1 MLLSKIVKSGEG
13 LVFLKKMNEQQHKE
27 LKVVSDVTSRLGG
40 MKVSDPVKVQ
50 TIFDLPNPDD
60 KVENPVAEALK
71 ELNETLKTIRNI
83 MQKLSN

>member
-1 MLLSKIVKSGEG
+1 
-13 LVFLKKMNEQQHKE
+13 
-27 LKVVSDVTSRLGG
+27 

-83 MQKLSN
+83 MQKWTMPIGDWGAAINQFAIIFEERVPLK